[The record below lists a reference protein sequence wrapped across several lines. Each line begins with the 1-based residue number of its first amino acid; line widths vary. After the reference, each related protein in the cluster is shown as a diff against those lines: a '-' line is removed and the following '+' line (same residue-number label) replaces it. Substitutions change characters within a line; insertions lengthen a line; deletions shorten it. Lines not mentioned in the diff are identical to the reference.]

1 MKKLLA
7 NKKPKP
13 LDICDIPASAGILG
27 IHFAATPS
35 LNPLV
40 ANPFASTLASFSHEN
55 FDTNTLNFDLYK
67 KYKTLAK
74 GQLVRI
80 DHFLMPK
87 INVLVWLTVFMIK
100 PKVIMFI
107 LVEEMA

>member
-1 MKKLLA
+1 MKIYELVLLNYLWDLPARVLLLLKKLLA

-40 ANPFASTLASFSHEN
+40 ANPFASTLASFS
-55 FDTNTLNFDLYK
+55 
-67 KYKTLAK
+67 
-74 GQLVRI
+74 
-80 DHFLMPK
+80 
-87 INVLVWLTVFMIK
+87 
-100 PKVIMFI
+100 
-107 LVEEMA
+107 